1 MASLMELLFEDGAAW
16 FSVPALVGTFGYAI
30 RIALALLGIGGD
42 DGGAGDMHT
51 GDGMHGGDAGTH
63 ADGHA
68 ISNFG
73 MALLSVQ
80 GVLTFAMGFGWTGLG
95 GYRGSGWS
103 AGVSALVGVAGGL
116 VLSMLL
122 VYLLRATRSL
132 TASGNVT
139 LDQYVGIEAEAY
151 TVVPAAG
158 QGRGQVMAVVG
169 ERQRYVYAVSESDE
183 IPPRTRIKIVRA
195 NGDNTVTVRRL

>member
-1 MASLMELLFEDGAAW
+1 MELLFEDGAAW

-30 RIALALLGIGGD
+30 RFALAMLGIGGD

-51 GDGMHGGDAGTH
+51 GDSMHDASG

-68 ISNFG
+68 EGHGLSHLG

-80 GVLTFAMGFGWTGLG
+80 GVLTFAMGFGWVGLG

-103 AGVSALVGVAGGL
+103 AGTSAVVGVAGGL
-116 VLSMLL
+116 VLSLLL

-139 LDQYVGIEAEAY
+139 LEQFVGVEAEAY
-151 TVVPAAG
+151 TSVPAAG
-158 QGRGQVMAVVG
+158 HGRGQIMAVVG